1 MVKILCEKDALEKA
15 LRVAEVCSG
24 SKGDP
29 SSFVFLSVSA
39 LVPEEGGDPVPL
51 VNLYSGAPR
60 RPQAKTPLVVSSV
73 EGSGTLSLEAWR
85 LRQWL
90 SAAVGDQVSLSLKD
104 KNVHVSIVGKK
115 GEVRFPCA
123 PIADFVF
130 AEQELGRSVR
140 KISMDKVKFL
150 SMLRYAKSFCST
162 EAETI
167 KPNLAVADV
176 GGGRMW
182 ASKSLLCAILESE
195 ELKEGDFVI
204 YAGHVSEAVAFLA
217 TVQGATLEILE
228 DPGEPTG
235 EGGGVRKA
243 TFLSVGGSVL
253 ELPWFD
259 HRFPR
264 QMFKEKELTTPG
276 DMIWT
281 VDTKGLRSAIRSVTA
296 SAPVGNDSLR
306 LVYVKGEELGIR
318 IPSVT
323 GGDDTVYL
331 PLECTGSLDLEALE
345 IKFSLVLFQTLLDQ
359 HRGDQFSLEIFPK
372 DPKVLPGKGKVA
384 VRSTHDNCNYLTF
397 LVWAS

>member
-1 MVKILCEKDALEKA
+1 MVKIVCEKEVLEKA

-29 SSFVFLSVSA
+29 SSFVFLRVSM

-51 VNLYSGAPR
+51 VHLYSGAPR
-60 RPQAKTPLVVSSV
+60 RPRAKTPLVVQAV
-73 EGSGTLSLEAWR
+73 EGVGTLSLEAWR

-90 SAAVGDQVSLSLKD
+90 SATAGEVVSLSLKD
-104 KNVHVSIVGKK
+104 KNVHVSVVGKK

-123 PIADFVF
+123 PVADFVF

-140 KISMDKVKFL
+140 KVSMDKVKFL

-162 EAETI
+162 EAETT
-167 KPNLAVADV
+167 KPHLAVADV

-182 ASKSLLCAILESE
+182 ASKSLLCAIIESE
-195 ELKEGDFVI
+195 DLKDRDFVV

-217 TVQGATLEILE
+217 TVPGMTLDILE
-228 DPGEPTG
+228 DPGED
-235 EGGGVRKA
+235 GGSRKA
-243 TFLSVGGSVL
+243 TFLSVDGSVL

-281 VDTKGLRSAIRSVTA
+281 IDTKNLRGAIRSVTA
-296 SAPVGNDSLR
+296 SAPVGNDSIS
-306 LVYVKGEELGIR
+306 LVFSKGEELGIR
-318 IPSVT
+318 VPSVT
-323 GGDDTVYL
+323 GGEDTVFI
-331 PLECTGSLDLEALE
+331 PMECSGSLEAEALTLE
-345 IKFSLVLFQTLLDQ
+345 FSLTLFQTLLDQ
-359 HRGDQFSLEIFPK
+359 HKGDQFVLEIFPK
-372 DPKVLPGKGKVA
+372 DPKNLPGKGKVA
-384 VRSTHDNCNYLTF
+384 VRSTHEACNYLTF